1 MEQATVEEAKQ
12 RIRKHRQPNDYSLSD
27 PPEDAEAAATDATQ
41 MQQMQQ
47 RARPTREGTSAY
59 VRRIR
64 QHTSAYATTRR
75 PYETRQHTSAYVSI
89 RRVGY
94 NAEAFNC
101 VPCTN
106 NHILFN
112 GYALNRAQIEYKV
125 FMF

>member
-64 QHTSAYATTRR
+64 QHS
-75 PYETRQHTSAYVSI
+75 SAYVAYVSS
-89 RRVGY
+89 
-94 NAEAFNC
+94 
-101 VPCTN
+101 
-106 NHILFN
+106 LQMQQ
-112 GYALNRAQIEYKV
+112 RARPTREGTP
-125 FMF
+125 